1 VLPPEVRPDFS
12 SMLGGVRLEGVH
24 LTLRSKTDR
33 LVLSDASLEV
43 AAGHA
48 AIITGGC
55 CLERDASTASGC
67 TPACRSQACERGPY
81 CAFGSKQR

>member
-1 VLPPEVRPDFS
+1 MLAPEVRPDFS

-48 AIITGGC
+48 AIITGG
-55 CLERDASTASGC
+55 
-67 TPACRSQACERGPY
+67 
-81 CAFGSKQR
+81 